1 MNNDGKVS
9 EEEWTK
15 HHDAMSEYLDANK
28 DEIGKSEV
36 AKKKTEKNK

>member
-28 DEIGKSEV
+28 DEKP
-36 AKKKTEKNK
+36 K